1 MSSIEAPLF
10 PPPLSFIGYIISLK
24 KYLLK
29 KCKSIS
35 ETGYYDS
42 KYYTKF
48 NFNTENLTDIIDD
61 TKEDYLYDKKY
72 AEIYLRTEKI
82 SEYETTNSRI
92 NSNTA
97 K

>member
-1 MSSIEAPLF
+1 M
-10 PPPLSFIGYIISLK
+10 
-24 KYLLK
+24 LK
-29 KCKSIS
+29 KCKSIP
-35 ETGYYDS
+35 ETGILKLFDS
-42 KYYTKF
+42 PHQIKI
-48 NFNTENLTDIIDD
+48 FNTENLSDIIDD

-82 SEYETTNSRI
+82 SEYETTKSRI